1 MTLISQTHHSV
12 FELSDGRIYKKTR
25 ENTPESISEIFR
37 DYSINYALDRNI
49 EWHQTGFTIDNL
61 GTQLDSLD
69 DISFTEIITLIE
81 ELFSTKIDDSILLSL
96 NDWVVSIKNKVTNRL
111 KDYPELCNWALYK
124 IDSLN
129 IGDYKELGIAHT
141 DPHAGN
147 ILISNIGEPKLIDF
161 ETSVLGPIEVS
172 FSCLAYSLY
181 LMKDFQNI
189 KSIEPYID
197 STLFTLKAISSL
209 SWLALDNSERINERL
224 DYIFESPYWKH

>member
-96 NDWVVSIKNKVTNRL
+96 NDWVVSIKNKVITRL
-111 KDYPELCNWALYK
+111 KM
-124 IDSLN
+124 IIS
-129 IGDYKELGIAHT
+129 IR
-141 DPHAGN
+141 
-147 ILISNIGEPKLIDF
+147 ILKN
-161 ETSVLGPIEVS
+161 
-172 FSCLAYSLY
+172 
-181 LMKDFQNI
+181 MM
-189 KSIEPYID
+189 
-197 STLFTLKAISSL
+197 
-209 SWLALDNSERINERL
+209 
-224 DYIFESPYWKH
+224 